1 LSFGNCDGVF
11 AAIAV
16 LAHSDANVAKDI
28 VAGVSVEGDSVSVD
42 GDPSAWSSLPRD
54 GDVFMDDDAFCDV
67 DHAADF
73 KHNDAIELTNSI
85 SERAWT
91 GIVEVM
97 RPTPSAQGK
106 ARGGSP
112 CCCPQASPLSK
123 VPPEPGAAPPAPE
136 SGLPPEAGATGVEVS
151 PGL

>member
-91 GIVEVM
+91 GIVEVCHVD
-97 RPTPSAQGK
+97 RFA
-106 ARGGSP
+106 A
-112 CCCPQASPLSK
+112 ASPRGHASDAFCAREGERWITLLLSAG
-123 VPPEPGAAPPAPE
+123 EPALQGP
-136 SGLPPEAGATGVEVS
+136 T
-151 PGL
+151 